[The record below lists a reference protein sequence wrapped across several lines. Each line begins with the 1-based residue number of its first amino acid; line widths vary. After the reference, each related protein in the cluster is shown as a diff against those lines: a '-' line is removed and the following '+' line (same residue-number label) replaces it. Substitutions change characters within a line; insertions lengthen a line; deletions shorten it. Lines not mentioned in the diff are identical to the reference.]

1 MIYLCIKL
9 IMFGP
14 FSSPVETVGF
24 SLVGAVFIRVLSSQD
39 LVVTGVFAFLW
50 LVSSSAW
57 GKGLTDIKFA
67 TNPDHLMGS
76 LKDEYTVE
84 AYASMGRLNAS
95 VVRTLKHLHSW
106 GSIHTVNLGAEFRY
120 IAQIRKYKIPVWTG
134 HSPKRPACREEEH

>member
-1 MIYLCIKL
+1 
-9 IMFGP
+9 MFGP

-95 VVRTLKHLHSW
+95 VVRTLKHLHS
-106 GSIHTVNLGAEFRY
+106 
-120 IAQIRKYKIPVWTG
+120 
-134 HSPKRPACREEEH
+134 